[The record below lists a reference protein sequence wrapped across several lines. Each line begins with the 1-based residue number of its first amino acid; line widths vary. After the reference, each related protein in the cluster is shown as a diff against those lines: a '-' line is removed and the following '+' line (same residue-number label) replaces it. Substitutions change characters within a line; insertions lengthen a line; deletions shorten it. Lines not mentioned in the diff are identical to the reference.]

1 MITSRRHRD
10 LIRRQRDA
18 HQAELEACRRDLAR
32 CGNRI
37 EALQN
42 DLFKCQGLY
51 TEVCGQRDGYARQLA
66 HAERLSDERLLR
78 SEDFEQRLKTMMR
91 RNPQLLESWI
101 RKRNRIHGVHGQGLS
116 L

>member
-1 MITSRRHRD
+1 MITSRRHRS

-18 HQAELEACRRDLAR
+18 HQAELEACRRELAR

-37 EALQN
+37 EALQS
-42 DLFKCQGLY
+42 DLAEARQ
-51 TEVCGQRDGYARQLA
+51 QRDGYARQLA

-91 RNPQLLESWI
+91 RNPQLLESSI